1 MVVGSITGNA
11 TLLAIGTA
19 LGGKGAML
27 IVGLISIGICVA
39 MLSVGMRTTMKVQM
53 VLWWIAFGGLA
64 LMAIILLFNSQASF
78 VQAFNT
84 YAQPYTGVADSYQY
98 MIDQAAAA
106 GMSWPG
112 TYALG
117 PTLAAVGALLTFGMW
132 SWWSV
137 HMSGEIKGGATRK
150 QWYAILWA
158 TVIQYTIFIVMT
170 LLLYKTVGQQFI
182 ASLNFLSSANPAAYA
197 LPAPPYLVL
206 LTSVMPSGFILPF
219 LISVS
224 FICWLPLVHYI
235 QFVQPIRAFFAMA
248 FDRVAP
254 AKLADVNERTHA
266 PITGLV
272 VCTIIGIVTLIWAV
286 FSPTFMTVIVIA
298 GLFGIPPITLVG
310 ISAIV
315 FPYRLKDLYKTSAAK
330 LEVVG
335 IPLVVIAGVVSVL
348 TEILYGYVAY
358 NYLLPKSQWVLATVV
373 TVGVVVISAVLYFVA
388 YAVRKREGMD
398 ISLVFKELPPE

>member
-1 MVVGSITGNA
+1 
-11 TLLAIGTA
+11 
-19 LGGKGAML
+19 
-27 IVGLISIGICVA
+27 
-39 MLSVGMRTTMKVQM
+39 
-53 VLWWIAFGGLA
+53 
-64 LMAIILLFNSQASF
+64 
-78 VQAFNT
+78 
-84 YAQPYTGVADSYQY
+84 
-98 MIDQAAAA
+98 
-106 GMSWPG
+106 
-112 TYALG
+112 
-117 PTLAAVGALLTFGMW
+117 
-132 SWWSV
+132 
-137 HMSGEIKGGATRK
+137 
-150 QWYAILWA
+150 
-158 TVIQYTIFIVMT
+158 
-170 LLLYKTVGQQFI
+170 
-182 ASLNFLSSANPAAYA
+182 
-197 LPAPPYLVL
+197 
-206 LTSVMPSGFILPF
+206 MPSGFILPF

-272 VCTIIGIVTLIWAV
+272 VCTIIGIVCLIWAI

-330 LEVVG
+330 LEVLG
-335 IPLVVIAGVVSVL
+335 IPLVVIAGVVSVIA
-348 TEILYGYVAY
+348 EILYGYVAY
-358 NYLLPKSQWVLATVV
+358 KYLLPQSQWALATVV
-373 TVGVVVISAVLYFVA
+373 TVGVIVTSAVLYFVA